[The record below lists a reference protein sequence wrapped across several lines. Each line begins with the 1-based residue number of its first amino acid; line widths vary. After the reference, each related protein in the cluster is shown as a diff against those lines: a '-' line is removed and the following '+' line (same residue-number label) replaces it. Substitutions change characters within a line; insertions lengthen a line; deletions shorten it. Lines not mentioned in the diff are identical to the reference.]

1 MAGGTGGV
9 SRDRPRPTQGL
20 SISASGAAKIAERGY
35 GIEDA
40 QAVLDSGPAWIW
52 QRGRGDYDENLG
64 RPRIRPN
71 RWRLVGRGFAGVVL
85 AVVIELPGDD
95 GQSQVVSIYEA
106 SPTDRSRYHEWA
118 RRRR

>member
-1 MAGGTGGV
+1 MGGGWGGV
-9 SRDRPRPTQGL
+9 SGGRPRPTRGL

-52 QRGRGDYDENLG
+52 QQGRGEHDENFG
-64 RPRIRPN
+64 RTRVRPN

-95 GQSQVVSIYEA
+95 GQSQVVSIYAA
-106 SPTDRSRYHEWA
+106 SPRDQSRYHEWA